1 MGAGLP
7 GEKPTGQIQIRIRPD
22 GRVYIDGLSGEMLE
36 FAESLSPRDASFRR
50 RLALLRKAPRRPQ
63 PPREDRECQDG
74 DAEAGQ

>member
-36 FAESLSPRDASFRR
+36 FAESLGPRDASFRR
-50 RLALLRKAPRRPQ
+50 RLALLRNAQRRPQ